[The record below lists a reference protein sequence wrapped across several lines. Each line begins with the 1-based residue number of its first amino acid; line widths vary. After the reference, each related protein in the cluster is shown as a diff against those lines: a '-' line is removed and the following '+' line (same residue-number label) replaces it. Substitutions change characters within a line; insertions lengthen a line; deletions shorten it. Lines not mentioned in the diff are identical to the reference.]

1 MRPKVIAEIGCNHKG
16 NMDIAKEMII
26 TAKIFCKVDIVKFQ
40 KRNPKELLSEK
51 EYKIPHPVKSKSY
64 GNTYGQHREF
74 LELSLEDHIELKKL
88 CDDINIEYSSSVWD
102 ISSAKDI
109 ISINPKFIKIP
120 SACNMNMKLL
130 EILCKEYHGQIH
142 LSLGM
147 TTHAEERKIIS
158 FFEKHNR
165 NDDLIIYSC
174 TSGYPVP
181 FKDICIK
188 EISRLKK
195 LYEERVNSIGFS
207 GHHLGIAIDLGAF
220 MLGAK
225 WIERH
230 FTLDRTW
237 KGTDHAASLEP
248 GGMRKLVRDLDSL
261 NESLSEKNNEILEIE
276 LSQRKKLKKIKWKK

>member
-1 MRPKVIAEIGCNHKG
+1 M
-16 NMDIAKEMII
+16 
-26 TAKIFCKVDIVKFQ
+26 
-40 KRNPKELLSEK
+40 
-51 EYKIPHPVKSKSY
+51 KSKTY
-64 GNTYGQHREF
+64 GNTSGQHREF

-120 SACNMNMKLL
+120 SACNMDMNLL

-147 TTHAEERKIIS
+147 TTHAEEKKIIN

-195 LYEERVNSIGFS
+195 LY
-207 GHHLGIAIDLGAF
+207 
-220 MLGAK
+220 
-225 WIERH
+225 
-230 FTLDRTW
+230 
-237 KGTDHAASLEP
+237 
-248 GGMRKLVRDLDSL
+248 
-261 NESLSEKNNEILEIE
+261 
-276 LSQRKKLKKIKWKK
+276 

>member
-1 MRPKVIAEIGCNHKG
+1 
-16 NMDIAKEMII
+16 MD
-26 TAKIFCKVDIVKFQ
+26 
-40 KRNPKELLSEK
+40 
-51 EYKIPHPVKSKSY
+51 
-64 GNTYGQHREF
+64 
-74 LELSLEDHIELKKL
+74 
-88 CDDINIEYSSSVWD
+88 
-102 ISSAKDI
+102 
-109 ISINPKFIKIP
+109 
-120 SACNMNMKLL
+120 MNLL

-147 TTHAEERKIIS
+147 TTHVEEKKIIN

-165 NDDLIIYSC
+165 NEDLIIYSC

-237 KGTDHAASLEP
+237 KGTDHAAALEP